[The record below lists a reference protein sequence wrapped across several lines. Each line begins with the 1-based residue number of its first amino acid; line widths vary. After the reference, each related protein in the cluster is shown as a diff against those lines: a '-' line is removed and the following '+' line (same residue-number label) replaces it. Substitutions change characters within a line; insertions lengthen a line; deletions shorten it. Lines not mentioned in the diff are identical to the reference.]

1 MKILVLRCK
10 NDNEFYLEYDNG
22 HMLNEN
28 NYIRESVQ
36 SNYSVEFD
44 FKGIE
49 FNENLIVEAL
59 SDYFDS
65 QYHNNIPAIS
75 LTELK
80 EMFDYHQE
88 VRNEY
93 DISLI
98 KRICINYVIKVL
110 RTIDFM

>member
-10 NDNEFYLEYDNG
+10 NDNEFYLEYNNG

-36 SNYSVEFD
+36 SNYSVEFN

-49 FNENLIVEAL
+49 FNENLIIEAL

-65 QYHNNIPAIS
+65 QGNDNVTTIS
-75 LTELK
+75 LVELK
-80 EMFDYHQE
+80 GMFDYHQE
-88 VRNEY
+88 VRNEH
-93 DISLI
+93 DLSLI
-98 KRICINYVIKVL
+98 KRICIEYARKIL